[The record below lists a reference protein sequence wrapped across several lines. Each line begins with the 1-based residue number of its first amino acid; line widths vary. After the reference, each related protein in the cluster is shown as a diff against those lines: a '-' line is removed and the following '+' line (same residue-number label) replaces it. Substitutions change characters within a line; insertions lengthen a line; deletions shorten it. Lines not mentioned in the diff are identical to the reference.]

1 MILDNRSIS
10 ILQQIIQADSYVS
23 VSQLME
29 VAQVSKRTIY
39 YDMKKI
45 EDWLVAEDLNSYEY
59 IRPLGYCF
67 DNETKQSVI
76 KKLNGFTTS
85 QYEYSPQER
94 KILLVL
100 YLLTI
105 EKRILLEDLIEL
117 VQVSRNTALADLKK
131 IKTELVKF
139 QLSLNFD
146 RKNGYYIKGNE
157 HGKRNILILNLS
169 QIISKHGWE
178 YLISHVK
185 YIMNEN
191 KSINGNKDHDEL
203 LIIKN
208 ILSNCEELLGVQYTD
223 EVLENLSVYMYLFRN
238 RIVNGK
244 CVEMVDAEKDVL
256 RETKQFEAAK
266 YIAKQF
272 ERVFFVE
279 FPIDEVY
286 YITTHLL
293 GAKINT
299 QQVDSE
305 QNDIDGIHFIV
316 EYMIKD
322 FQHYACVIFQNY
334 KGLASDLY
342 LHMKPAFYRVKYGIE
357 IENPLLYT
365 IQQNYE
371 EVYILTKKVIHHFE
385 EYVGKAVSADE
396 IAYITMH
403 FGAWM
408 RKEGI
413 VPSTRKTALLVCPN
427 GIGTSRMLQYQ
438 LEQLFSSIDILKA
451 ISKREYELN
460 TFDVDCIITT
470 TELEKEKIPIFKV
483 NPILTDSEK
492 ASLLRKVNVALYG
505 EHQSDSVDMMMGI
518 IQKYADILDEKSLKN
533 ELREFM
539 SGPVHI
545 DKEEKYKPMLN
556 ELLTR
561 EFIQLENHVE
571 TWEEAIRIAS
581 EPLLQNGN
589 IVEEYISE
597 MIVNVK
603 NLGPYIVIAPKIA
616 IPHAR
621 PEAGVKR
628 LGMSLLQLKESVLF
642 SEKQEHAANL
652 IIVLAAIDNETH
664 LKALAQL
671 SEMLSEPKNVEM
683 LIYSNSV
690 DEMLELI
697 AKYSN

>member
-29 VAQVSKRTIY
+29 VIQVSKRTIY

-67 DNETKQSVI
+67 DNETKQRVI

-85 QYEYSPQER
+85 QYEYSPHER

-100 YLLTI
+100 YILTM

-131 IKTELVKF
+131 IKAELVKF
-139 QLSLNFD
+139 KLALNFN
-146 RKNGYYIKGNE
+146 RKHGYNIIGNE

-185 YIMNEN
+185 YITNDN
-191 KSINGNKDHDEL
+191 KNVKGNKDHEEL

-223 EVLENLSVYMYLFRN
+223 EVLESLSVYMYLFRN

-244 CVEMVDAEKDVL
+244 CVEMEDAEKDVL

-272 ERVFFVE
+272 ERVFFVD
-279 FPIDEVY
+279 FPIDEIY

-293 GAKINT
+293 GAKVNA
-299 QQVDSE
+299 QQKDFEKSE
-305 QNDIDGIHFIV
+305 IDGIHSMV
-316 EYMIKD
+316 GYMIKD
-322 FQHYACVIFQNY
+322 FQHYACVIFQDF

-342 LHMKPAFYRVKYGIE
+342 LHMKPAYYRVKYGIE

-371 EVYILTKKVIHHFE
+371 EVYTLTKKVIHHFE
-385 EYVGKAVSADE
+385 EYVGKIVSDDE
-396 IAYITMH
+396 MAYITMH

-413 VPSTRKTALLVCPN
+413 VPSPRKTALLVCPN

-438 LEQLFSSIDILKA
+438 LEQVFSSVDILKA
-451 ISKREYELN
+451 ISKREYESN

-470 TELEKEKIPIFKV
+470 TELEKGKIPIFMV

-492 ASLLRKVNVALYG
+492 ASL
-505 EHQSDSVDMMMGI
+505 H
-518 IQKYADILDEKSLKN
+518 EKS
-533 ELREFM
+533 M
-539 SGPVHI
+539 
-545 DKEEKYKPMLN
+545 
-556 ELLTR
+556 
-561 EFIQLENHVE
+561 
-571 TWEEAIRIAS
+571 
-581 EPLLQNGN
+581 
-589 IVEEYISE
+589 
-597 MIVNVK
+597 
-603 NLGPYIVIAPKIA
+603 
-616 IPHAR
+616 
-621 PEAGVKR
+621 
-628 LGMSLLQLKESVLF
+628 
-642 SEKQEHAANL
+642 
-652 IIVLAAIDNETH
+652 
-664 LKALAQL
+664 
-671 SEMLSEPKNVEM
+671 
-683 LIYSNSV
+683 
-690 DEMLELI
+690 
-697 AKYSN
+697 

>member
-1 MILDNRSIS
+1 
-10 ILQQIIQADSYVS
+10 
-23 VSQLME
+23 
-29 VAQVSKRTIY
+29 
-39 YDMKKI
+39 MK
-45 EDWLVAEDLNSYEY
+45 
-59 IRPLGYCF
+59 F
-67 DNETKQSVI
+67 
-76 KKLNGFTTS
+76 KL
-85 QYEYSPQER
+85 
-94 KILLVL
+94 
-100 YLLTI
+100 
-105 EKRILLEDLIEL
+105 
-117 VQVSRNTALADLKK
+117 A
-131 IKTELVKF
+131 
-139 QLSLNFD
+139 LNFN
-146 RKNGYYIKGNE
+146 RKHGYNIIGNE

-185 YIMNEN
+185 YITNDN
-191 KSINGNKDHDEL
+191 KNVKGNKDHEEL

-223 EVLENLSVYMYLFRN
+223 EVLESLSVYMYLFRN

-244 CVEMVDAEKDVL
+244 CVEMEDAEKDVL

-272 ERVFFVE
+272 ERVFFVD
-279 FPIDEVY
+279 FPIDEIY

-293 GAKINT
+293 GAKVNA
-299 QQVDSE
+299 QQKDFEKSE
-305 QNDIDGIHFIV
+305 IDGIHSMV
-316 EYMIKD
+316 GYMIKD
-322 FQHYACVIFQNY
+322 FQHYACVIFQDF

-342 LHMKPAFYRVKYGIE
+342 LHMKPAYYRVKYGIE

-371 EVYILTKKVIHHFE
+371 EVYTLTKKVIHHFE
-385 EYVGKAVSADE
+385 EYVGKIVSDDE
-396 IAYITMH
+396 MAYITMH

-413 VPSTRKTALLVCPN
+413 VPSPRKTALLVCPN

-438 LEQLFSSIDILKA
+438 LEQVFSSVDILKA
-451 ISKREYELN
+451 ISKREYESN

-470 TELEKEKIPIFKV
+470 TELEKGKIPIFMV

-505 EHQSDSVDMMMGI
+505 ENQNDSVDMMMGI
-518 IQKYADILDEKSLKN
+518 IQKYTDILDEKSLKN

-561 EFIQLENHVE
+561 EFIELENHVE
-571 TWEEAIRIAS
+571 TWEEAIRVAS
-581 EPLLQNGN
+581 EPLLQSGH
-589 IVEEYISE
+589 ISEEYISE
-597 MIVNVK
+597 MIANVK
-603 NLGPYIVIAPKIA
+603 KLGPYIVIAPKIA

-621 PEAGVKR
+621 PEAGVKK
-628 LGMSLLQLKESVLF
+628 LGMSLLQLKEGVLF
-642 SEKQEHAANL
+642 SEKQEHAVNL

-671 SEMLSEPKNVEM
+671 SEMLSEPTNIEM
-683 LIYSNSV
+683 LMHSNSK
-690 DEMLELI
+690 DKMLEMI

>member
-1 MILDNRSIS
+1 M
-10 ILQQIIQADSYVS
+10 
-23 VSQLME
+23 
-29 VAQVSKRTIY
+29 
-39 YDMKKI
+39 
-45 EDWLVAEDLNSYEY
+45 
-59 IRPLGYCF
+59 
-67 DNETKQSVI
+67 I

-85 QYEYSPQER
+85 QYEYSAHER

-100 YLLTI
+100 YILTM

-131 IKTELVKF
+131 IKAELVKF
-139 QLSLNFD
+139 KLALNFN
-146 RKNGYYIKGNE
+146 RKHGYNIIGNE

-185 YIMNEN
+185 YITNDN
-191 KSINGNKDHDEL
+191 KSVKGNKDHEEL

-223 EVLENLSVYMYLFRN
+223 EVLESLSVYMYLFRN

-244 CVEMVDAEKDVL
+244 CVEMEDAEKDVL

-272 ERVFFVE
+272 ERVFFVD
-279 FPIDEVY
+279 FPIDEIY

-293 GAKINT
+293 GAKVNA
-299 QQVDSE
+299 QQKDFEKSE
-305 QNDIDGIHFIV
+305 IDGIHSMV
-316 EYMIKD
+316 GYMIKD
-322 FQHYACVIFQNY
+322 FQHYACVIFQDF

-342 LHMKPAFYRVKYGIE
+342 LHMKPAYYRVKYGIE

-371 EVYILTKKVIHHFE
+371 EVYTLTKKVIHHFE
-385 EYVGKAVSADE
+385 EYVGKTVSDDE
-396 IAYITMH
+396 MAYITMH

-413 VPSTRKTALLVCPN
+413 VPSPRKTALLVCPN

-438 LEQLFSSIDILKA
+438 LEQVFSSVDILKA
-451 ISKREYELN
+451 ISKREYESN

-470 TELEKEKIPIFKV
+470 TELEKGKIPIFMV
-483 NPILTDSEK
+483 NPFLTDSEK
-492 ASLLRKVNVALYG
+492 ASLLRKVNVTLYG
-505 EHQSDSVDMMMGI
+505 ENQNDSVDMMMGI
-518 IQKYADILDEKSLKN
+518 IQKYTDILDEKSLKN

-561 EFIQLENHVE
+561 EFIELENHVE
-571 TWEEAIRIAS
+571 TWEEAIRVAS
-581 EPLLQNGN
+581 EPLLQSGH
-589 IVEEYISE
+589 ISEEYISE
-597 MIVNVK
+597 MIANVK
-603 NLGPYIVIAPKIA
+603 KLGPYIVIAPKIA

-621 PEAGVKR
+621 PEAGVKK
-628 LGMSLLQLKESVLF
+628 LGMSLLQLKEGVLF
-642 SEKQEHAANL
+642 SEKQEHAVNL

-671 SEMLSEPKNVEM
+671 SEMLSEPTNIEM
-683 LIYSNSV
+683 LMHSNSK
-690 DEMLELI
+690 DKMLEMI

>member
-1 MILDNRSIS
+1 
-10 ILQQIIQADSYVS
+10 
-23 VSQLME
+23 
-29 VAQVSKRTIY
+29 
-39 YDMKKI
+39 MK
-45 EDWLVAEDLNSYEY
+45 
-59 IRPLGYCF
+59 F
-67 DNETKQSVI
+67 
-76 KKLNGFTTS
+76 KL
-85 QYEYSPQER
+85 
-94 KILLVL
+94 
-100 YLLTI
+100 
-105 EKRILLEDLIEL
+105 
-117 VQVSRNTALADLKK
+117 A
-131 IKTELVKF
+131 
-139 QLSLNFD
+139 LNFN
-146 RKNGYYIKGNE
+146 RKHGYNIIGNE

-185 YIMNEN
+185 YITNDN
-191 KSINGNKDHDEL
+191 KNVKGNKDHEEL

-223 EVLENLSVYMYLFRN
+223 EVLESLSVYMYLFRN

-244 CVEMVDAEKDVL
+244 CVEMEDAEKDVL

-272 ERVFFVE
+272 ERVFFVD
-279 FPIDEVY
+279 FPIDEIY

-293 GAKINT
+293 GAKVNA
-299 QQVDSE
+299 QQKDFEKSE
-305 QNDIDGIHFIV
+305 IDGIHSMV
-316 EYMIKD
+316 GYMLKD
-322 FQHYACVIFQNY
+322 FQHYACVIFQDF

-342 LHMKPAFYRVKYGIE
+342 LHMKPAYYRVKYGIE

-371 EVYILTKKVIHHFE
+371 EVYTLTKKVIHHFE
-385 EYVGKAVSADE
+385 EYVGKIVSDDE
-396 IAYITMH
+396 MAYITMH

-413 VPSTRKTALLVCPN
+413 VPSPRKTALLVCPN

-438 LEQLFSSIDILKA
+438 LEQVFSSVDILKA
-451 ISKREYELN
+451 ISKREYESN

-470 TELEKEKIPIFKV
+470 TELEKGKIPIFMV
-483 NPILTDSEK
+483 NPFLTDSEK

-505 EHQSDSVDMMMGI
+505 ENQNDSVDMMMGI
-518 IQKYADILDEKSLKN
+518 IQKYTDILDEKSLKN

-561 EFIQLENHVE
+561 EFIELENHVE
-571 TWEEAIRIAS
+571 TWEEAIRVAS
-581 EPLLQNGN
+581 EPLLQSGH
-589 IVEEYISE
+589 ISEEYISE
-597 MIVNVK
+597 MIANVK
-603 NLGPYIVIAPKIA
+603 KLGPYIVIAPKIA

-621 PEAGVKR
+621 PEAGVKK
-628 LGMSLLQLKESVLF
+628 LGMSLLQLKEGVLF
-642 SEKQEHAANL
+642 SEKQEHAVNL

-671 SEMLSEPKNVEM
+671 SEMLSEPTNIEM
-683 LIYSNSV
+683 LMHSNSK
-690 DEMLELI
+690 DKMLEMI

>member
-1 MILDNRSIS
+1 
-10 ILQQIIQADSYVS
+10 
-23 VSQLME
+23 
-29 VAQVSKRTIY
+29 
-39 YDMKKI
+39 MK
-45 EDWLVAEDLNSYEY
+45 
-59 IRPLGYCF
+59 F
-67 DNETKQSVI
+67 
-76 KKLNGFTTS
+76 KL
-85 QYEYSPQER
+85 
-94 KILLVL
+94 
-100 YLLTI
+100 
-105 EKRILLEDLIEL
+105 
-117 VQVSRNTALADLKK
+117 A
-131 IKTELVKF
+131 
-139 QLSLNFD
+139 LNFN
-146 RKNGYYIKGNE
+146 RKHGYNIIGNE

-185 YIMNEN
+185 YITNDN
-191 KSINGNKDHDEL
+191 KNVKGNKDHEEL

-223 EVLENLSVYMYLFRN
+223 EVLESLSVYMYLFRN

-244 CVEMVDAEKDVL
+244 CVEMEDAEKDVL

-272 ERVFFVE
+272 ERVFFVD
-279 FPIDEVY
+279 FPIDEIY

-293 GAKINT
+293 GAKVNA
-299 QQVDSE
+299 QQKDFEKSE
-305 QNDIDGIHFIV
+305 IDGIHSMV
-316 EYMIKD
+316 GYMIKD
-322 FQHYACVIFQNY
+322 FQHYACVIFQDFE
-334 KGLASDLY
+334 GLASDLY
-342 LHMKPAFYRVKYGIE
+342 LHMKPAYYRVKYGIE

-371 EVYILTKKVIHHFE
+371 EVYTLTKKVIHHFE
-385 EYVGKAVSADE
+385 EYVGKIVSDDE
-396 IAYITMH
+396 MAYITMH

-413 VPSTRKTALLVCPN
+413 VPSPRKTALLVCPN

-438 LEQLFSSIDILKA
+438 LEQVFSSVDILKA
-451 ISKREYELN
+451 ISKREYESN

-470 TELEKEKIPIFKV
+470 TELEKGEIPIFMV
-483 NPILTDSEK
+483 NPFLTDSEK

-505 EHQSDSVDMMMGI
+505 ENQNDSVDMMMGI
-518 IQKYADILDEKSLKN
+518 IQKYTDILDEKSLKN

-561 EFIQLENHVE
+561 EFIELENHVE
-571 TWEEAIRIAS
+571 TWEEAIRVAS
-581 EPLLQNGN
+581 EPLLQSGH
-589 IVEEYISE
+589 ISEEYISE
-597 MIVNVK
+597 MIANVK
-603 NLGPYIVIAPKIA
+603 KLGPYIVIAPKIA

-621 PEAGVKR
+621 PEAGVKK
-628 LGMSLLQLKESVLF
+628 LGMSLLQLKEGVLF
-642 SEKQEHAANL
+642 SEKQEHAVNL

-671 SEMLSEPKNVEM
+671 SEMLSEPTNIEM
-683 LIYSNSV
+683 LMHSNSK
-690 DEMLELI
+690 DKMLEMI

>member
-1 MILDNRSIS
+1 
-10 ILQQIIQADSYVS
+10 
-23 VSQLME
+23 
-29 VAQVSKRTIY
+29 
-39 YDMKKI
+39 MK
-45 EDWLVAEDLNSYEY
+45 
-59 IRPLGYCF
+59 F
-67 DNETKQSVI
+67 
-76 KKLNGFTTS
+76 KL
-85 QYEYSPQER
+85 
-94 KILLVL
+94 
-100 YLLTI
+100 
-105 EKRILLEDLIEL
+105 
-117 VQVSRNTALADLKK
+117 A
-131 IKTELVKF
+131 
-139 QLSLNFD
+139 LNFN
-146 RKNGYYIKGNE
+146 RKHGYNIIGNE

-185 YIMNEN
+185 YITNDN
-191 KSINGNKDHDEL
+191 KNVKGNKDHEEL

-223 EVLENLSVYMYLFRN
+223 EVLESLSVYMYLFRN

-244 CVEMVDAEKDVL
+244 CVEMEDAEKDVL

-272 ERVFFVE
+272 ERVFFVD
-279 FPIDEVY
+279 FPIDEIY

-293 GAKINT
+293 GAKVNA
-299 QQVDSE
+299 QQKDFEKSE
-305 QNDIDGIHFIV
+305 IDGIHSMV
-316 EYMIKD
+316 GYMIKD
-322 FQHYACVIFQNY
+322 FQHYACVIFQDFE
-334 KGLASDLY
+334 GLASDLY
-342 LHMKPAFYRVKYGIE
+342 LHMKPAYYRVKYGIE

-371 EVYILTKKVIHHFE
+371 EVYTLTKKVIHHFE
-385 EYVGKAVSADE
+385 EYVGKIVSDDE
-396 IAYITMH
+396 MAYITMH

-413 VPSTRKTALLVCPN
+413 VPSPRKTALLVCPN

-438 LEQLFSSIDILKA
+438 LEQVFSSVDILKA
-451 ISKREYELN
+451 ISKREYESN

-470 TELEKEKIPIFKV
+470 TELEKGKIPIFMV

-505 EHQSDSVDMMMGI
+505 ENQNDSVDMMMGI
-518 IQKYADILDEKSLKN
+518 IQKYTDILDEKSLKN

-561 EFIQLENHVE
+561 EFIELENHVE
-571 TWEEAIRIAS
+571 TWEEAIRVAS
-581 EPLLQNGN
+581 EPLLQSGH
-589 IVEEYISE
+589 ISEEYISE
-597 MIVNVK
+597 MIANVK
-603 NLGPYIVIAPKIA
+603 KLGPYIVIAPKIA

-621 PEAGVKR
+621 PEAGVKK
-628 LGMSLLQLKESVLF
+628 LGMSLLQLKEGVLF
-642 SEKQEHAANL
+642 SEKQEHAVNL

-671 SEMLSEPKNVEM
+671 SEMLSEPTNIEM
-683 LIYSNSV
+683 LMHSNSK
-690 DEMLELI
+690 DKMLEMI